1 MARVR
6 LNQTSDLPE
15 DQRWLFERMEQRQG
29 GVLNIFRALSH
40 SHTALR
46 RFMKLGN
53 YFLEE
58 GRLDPKLRELAILRA
73 GAGCQAPYEF
83 AQHIAFGRAVGMT
96 DEQIRAVAAP
106 DPSLFAPRELAVLAY
121 AGELTDAATV
131 SEETFAA
138 VAEFLDAE
146 EIVELTLA
154 TGYYNM
160 VSRALNALAVD
171 LERRAARDLDA
182 IGWPLESARA

>member
-6 LNQTSDLPE
+6 LNTTADLPE

-58 GRLDPKLRELAILRA
+58 GRLDQKLRELAILRA
-73 GAGCQAPYEF
+73 GAGCRAPYEF
-83 AQHIAFGRAVGMT
+83 AQHIAFGRATGLS

-106 DPSLFAPRELAVLAY
+106 SAALFSPREMAVLAY
-121 AGELTDAATV
+121 AGELTDGATV
-131 SEETFAA
+131 SDTVYAGVAA
-138 VAEFLDAE
+138 FLDAE
-146 EIVELTLA
+146 EIVELTLV

-160 VSRALNALAVD
+160 VSRALNALDVD
-171 LERRAARDLDA
+171 IERRAARDLEA
-182 IGWPLESARA
+182 IGWPLAERAD